1 MLDFAVRETAETRE
15 ARNLSL
21 KKKLKKAVTPSLDYT
36 GLEFV
41 SSSYLPTLLK
51 ILIDC
56 Y

>member
-1 MLDFAVRETAETRE
+1 MLDFAVKETAETRE

-21 KKKLKKAVTPSLDYT
+21 KKLKKAVTPSLDYT